1 MDSKPNAENSVSDPS
16 IELTLHSEL
25 LPASARRN
33 VALVL
38 HSKFLPASRRPSENQ
53 ISNQNEV
60 SRPLTSQQQSALPPL
75 PLDVAVF
82 GPGNSR
88 YVFPVTQD
96 HSASM
101 PRDPL
106 FDRHTVSHL
115 VEGLDR
121 TSTPYIPDQL
131 RPIREQQWREHRDR
145 AFIERR
151 KRRSAAI
158 RIQALSRRFFV
169 RNWIYYVWLRKA
181 AATLVQRRQRGIRG
195 RKRAQRRR
203 EELAAIKLQ
212 QRFRGRI
219 TFLKNQPRVE
229 KAKAA
234 GRQKVLEKHSA
245 ILVQKRVRGIIDR
258 KRSQKLLKKKRK
270 ADRKAEKARK
280 KAEAAR
286 KKAEAAAAL
295 RAKTLQK
302 AREMY
307 DPTGEMED
315 EEVIEIAKAMGGD
328 WSGFGDE

>member
-1 MDSKPNAENSVSDPS
+1 MSFFQ
-16 IELTLHSEL
+16 LSETQ
-25 LPASARRN
+25 RG
-33 VALVL
+33 LVL

-60 SRPLTSQQQSALPPL
+60 SRAPLIAAAECSASAP
-75 PLDVAVF
+75 ARRSRIW
-82 GPGNSR
+82 PGNSR

-203 EELAAIKLQ
+203 EELAAVKLQ

-219 TFLKNQPRVE
+219 TFLKNQPRIE

-280 KAEAAR
+280 SRGRTE
-286 KKAEAAAAL
+286 KAEAAAAL
-295 RAKTLQK
+295 RAKLFRRLARCTIPLARWRMKRSLKLRRLWEGLVRLQDSEIK
-302 AREMY
+302 
-307 DPTGEMED
+307 G
-315 EEVIEIAKAMGGD
+315 VITNKIA
-328 WSGFGDE
+328 

>member
-1 MDSKPNAENSVSDPS
+1 
-16 IELTLHSEL
+16 
-25 LPASARRN
+25 
-33 VALVL
+33 
-38 HSKFLPASRRPSENQ
+38 
-53 ISNQNEV
+53 
-60 SRPLTSQQQSALPPL
+60 
-75 PLDVAVF
+75 
-82 GPGNSR
+82 
-88 YVFPVTQD
+88 
-96 HSASM
+96 M

-106 FDRHTVSHL
+106 FDRHTILHL
-115 VEGLDR
+115 VEGIDR
-121 TSTPYIPDQL
+121 TSAIYSGPASPHPGTA
-131 RPIREQQWREHRDR
+131 WREHRDR

-158 RIQALSRRFFV
+158 RIQAISRRFFV

-219 TFLKNQPRVE
+219 TFLKNQPRIE

-258 KRSQKLLKKKRK
+258 KRSQKLLKKQRK

-295 RAKTLQK
+295 RARTLQK

-315 EEVIEIAKAMGGD
+315 EESLKLRRLWEGIGQALRRVK
-328 WSGFGDE
+328 